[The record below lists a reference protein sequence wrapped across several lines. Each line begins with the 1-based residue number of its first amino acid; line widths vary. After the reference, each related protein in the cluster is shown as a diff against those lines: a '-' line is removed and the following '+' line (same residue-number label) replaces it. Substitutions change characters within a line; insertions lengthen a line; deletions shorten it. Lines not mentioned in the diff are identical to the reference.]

1 LLADVRERLAD
12 RKVELEMTDEAKQAL
27 VREGYD
33 PVYGARPLR
42 RVIERRI
49 ANPLSKR
56 ILGGEFSEG
65 DTAQVGYENGPDGKA
80 EYTFGK
86 KSAGKPRRKADER
99 VATT

>member
-1 LLADVRERLAD
+1 
-12 RKVELEMTDEAKQAL
+12 

-56 ILGGEFSEG
+56 ILAGEFAEG
-65 DTAQVGYENGPDGKA
+65 DAVFVSYADG
-80 EYTFGK
+80 EYTFEK
-86 KSAGKPRRKADER
+86 KPAKSPTKKEP
-99 VATT
+99 VAAR